1 MYNSQSLPRQRF
13 LVPVLPPAIQNGA
26 GPLPFGMM
34 RPLPQ
39 PQQAPSEHEI
49 LRLRNDIDTLSEQLT
64 EMRAQLCSACLS
76 VDSRLST
83 ALHTPFEED
92 AQPTPS
98 PSRLLM
104 SAAAMKPLQHMN
116 VTLPRRELTMLN
128 PLMPIRPPFPPPPKP
143 QKVYAETSCS
153 GRSQAST
160 SSISITIRWNAV
172 WTIGEES
179 ADSEENLLAFLQRAF
194 SESVCWFEARSLLL
208 FVNPYN
214 CITMPTRTFRYSAIS
229 RLITYSLRQ
238 AEMIILFT
246 GESGSGKSFLAE
258 QAILGLVERTAKPNS
273 VILGAIQSSILLLQ
287 ALNSVTTP
295 INPRSSRMVHWW
307 EVNVKDGRLQRV
319 VLRHFLS
326 EASSKRCQASIFT
339 TIASQMSS
347 AEKEKFRISGFQLG
361 YGTTANISL
370 TDIKAALSSL
380 CLPFEDA
387 FRILAACALLNNLM
401 FYEAE
406 DGVDIENITD
416 MEDAA
421 FLLGLSALSLFK
433 RLISRSVIVHK
444 EEATGMKTLS
454 IARLERDHLV
464 AALYSRFVQTV
475 IRRTNALLE
484 ISINNESEDGS
495 VNDDSGMGSVTEIG
509 SSRVDIIDICGL
521 TGVNQRGTRTLHELC
536 ANMAAEKTR
545 HFFMRT
551 TLPHREVKETSLFM
565 DFLKPKFGFFN
576 IVDQACDNSRGSM
589 QNVIE
594 MVQQRKSDFTF
605 IHVSPEEILVRHYE
619 GRVPI
624 SYNITKIVENN
635 RNTIRKEMV
644 RLFDAKSTSFKLVA
658 SLFSGDLNAMAQSD
672 QYQPRVLKCPAVDSD
687 QTFSQQFL
695 NKVDTLLK
703 KCASRPHQIVH
714 CMKTN
719 NTCDFSKFNA
729 DIVRLQMKQW
739 QLQKA
744 ISNVE
749 MEDKEIIPPLDSK
762 TIGIIKLPPERSYAI
777 RNNRKH
783 YFPQRRTMVVD
794 YQDMTSGVSLR
805 AGDVVNTLSFHSED
819 AYLIMTANDER
830 AAVPC
835 RFTEKSI
842 LPATVFNV

>member
-34 RPLPQ
+34 RALPQ
-39 PQQAPSEHEI
+39 PPQAPSEHEI

-128 PLMPIRPPFPPPPKP
+128 PLMSIRPPFPPPPKP

-160 SSISITIRWNAV
+160 SSIPITIRWNAV

-194 SESVCWFEARSLLL
+194 GESVCWFEARSLLL

-214 CITMPTRTFRYSAIS
+214 CITMPTRTFR
-229 RLITYSLRQ
+229 
-238 AEMIILFT
+238 

-545 HFFMRT
+545 HFFM
-551 TLPHREVKETSLFM
+551 
-565 DFLKPKFGFFN
+565 KFGFFN

-635 RNTIRKEMV
+635 RNTIRKEMASCPEMPRR
-644 RLFDAKSTSFKLVA
+644 RL
-658 SLFSGDLNAMAQSD
+658 
-672 QYQPRVLKCPAVDSD
+672 D

-719 NTCDFSKFNA
+719 NTCDFSKFNPEV
-729 DIVRLQMKQW
+729 VRLQMKQW

-762 TIGIIKLPPERSYAI
+762 TIGITKLPPERSYAI